1 MDQHRNKKVVSWY
14 TKGDFL
20 LFHLVDSTVLTFVR
34 ATDLYPDIVAGGL
47 GWTFSSTVHL
57 I

>member
-14 TKGDFL
+14 TKGDSL
-20 LFHLVDSTVLTFVR
+20 LFHLVDSTILTFVR
-34 ATDLYPDIVAGGL
+34 ATDLYQDIIAGGL